1 MSESAET
8 RAHAP
13 VQVSEPEM
21 AGTFEAFFEAER
33 ARLFQALVLITR
45 SRSEAEDISQE
56 AFLRVWERWDRV
68 QELDDPAGY
77 LHRTAMNA
85 FRDRY
90 RRARLSLAR
99 AVRPLP
105 RGNDLDAVEARSVTD
120 QLLGTLA
127 PRQRAA
133 LVLTDGLGYS
143 ADEAGRFLG
152 IKGSTVRALHHQA
165 RAALSK
171 RAVTIDE

>member
-1 MSESAET
+1 MSELAET
-8 RAHAP
+8 
-13 VQVSEPEM
+13 
-21 AGTFEAFFEAER
+21 AGTVPPEPPVAETVVTFERFFDSER
-33 ARLFQALVLITR
+33 ARLFQALVVITR
-45 SRSEAEDISQE
+45 SRTEAEDISQE
-56 AFLRVWERWDRV
+56 AFLRVWERWEQVRV
-68 QELDDPAGY
+68 LRDPAGY

-90 RRARLSLAR
+90 RRARLSLTR
-99 AVRPLP
+99 ALRPLP
-105 RGNDLDAVEARSVTD
+105 GTDAFDAVEARSVAD
-120 QLLGTLA
+120 QVLGSLA

-171 RAVTIDE
+171 RAETIDE